1 MRRKGR
7 LKNTPRKKEEYV
19 GEPERDLRG
28 IIQAQNMKINAA
40 KWEHHLQES
49 CFYFVLK
56 RAVAFSF
63 AIIHC
68 IAFFCCHGNFPLYV
82 SRQISQNRE
91 TFIGQITQK

>member
-40 KWEHHLQES
+40 KWEHHLQERGLLS
-49 CFYFVLK
+49 YCN
-56 RAVAFSF
+56 AP
-63 AIIHC
+63 C
-68 IAFFCCHGNFPLYV
+68 P
-82 SRQISQNRE
+82 E
-91 TFIGQITQK
+91 D